1 MNVHEAIKVRQS
13 VRAWAD
19 KPVEDAKLQRV
30 LESVRLA
37 PSAKNRQEW
46 RFVVV
51 TDPEKR
57 AALTE
62 AAHGQGFVGGAPV
75 VVVAC
80 AETNRRLMHC
90 GHLAFLVDVS
100 IAIDH
105 LTLAAVEEGLGTCWI
120 GYFDPDRARE
130 ILSIPKEIEVV
141 QLIPLGYPKDP
152 APEEKRRMTMDEM
165 VHYEEWGGRRG

>member
-1 MNVHEAIKVRQS
+1 MNVHEAIATRKS

-19 KPVEDAKLQRV
+19 KSVEPEKLQRV
-30 LESVRLA
+30 LESTRLA

-51 TDPEKR
+51 TDESLR
-57 AALTE
+57 AQLTKS
-62 AAHGQGFVGGAPV
+62 ANGQGFVGGAPV
-75 VVVAC
+75 VIVAC
-80 AETNRRLMHC
+80 AETDRRLMHC
-90 GHLAFLVDVS
+90 GHSAFLVDVS

-120 GYFDPDRARE
+120 GYFEPDEVRR

-141 QLIPLGYPKDP
+141 QLIPLGYPENPDKED
-152 APEEKRRMTMDEM
+152 KRRISVEEM
-165 VHYEEWGGRRG
+165 VHRERWS